1 MNILQIMPVEALLPG
16 DSENVKLRVA
26 INYFIGFFCNQLYIY
41 IALVFYIEHCL
52 VAINYL
58 RKI

>member
-1 MNILQIMPVEALLPG
+1 MNILQIMPVETLLPG

-26 INYFIGFFCNQLYIY
+26 INYFIGFFCNQLYN